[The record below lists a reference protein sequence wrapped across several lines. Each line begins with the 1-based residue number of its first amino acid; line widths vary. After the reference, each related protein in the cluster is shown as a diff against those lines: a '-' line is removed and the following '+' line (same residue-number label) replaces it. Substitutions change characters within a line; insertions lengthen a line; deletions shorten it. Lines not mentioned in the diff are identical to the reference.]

1 MPDHST
7 TKKIVASSL
16 LLFPI
21 LSILGFLLH
30 FHSVHS
36 FFNFQWQRKPYD
48 AGRLFDA
55 LAAGRGHG
63 YMLAHII
70 VYTALPFLLVIVLV
84 LAWYLRQTLPML
96 AFLGAAIGVIGSLAL
111 AGVVSSWLSFAA
123 IGHVSPVYYEGARAG
138 LIELTNKKG
147 FLEWNTGCSYLT
159 FIGLILLAAGL
170 WIKRQFPAANM
181 MGIMAGATLFLLF
194 MDMDNWMLI
203 GTVLLSIGLW
213 PVLKKLWG

>member
-1 MPDHST
+1 MPDQST

-16 LLFPI
+16 LLFPL

-36 FFNFQWQRKPYD
+36 FFNFQWQRPPYD

-63 YMLAHII
+63 YMLAHTI
-70 VYTALPFLLVIVLV
+70 VYGALPFLLVTILV
-84 LAWYLRQTLPML
+84 LAWYLRQTSPML
-96 AFLGAAIGVIGSLAL
+96 AFLGAAIGIIGSLAL

-123 IGHVSPVYYEGARAG
+123 IGRVGPQYYEGARAG
-138 LIELTNKKG
+138 LIELTNKRG
-147 FLEWNTGCSYLT
+147 FLQWNTGCSYLT
-159 FIGLILLAAGL
+159 FVGLILLAVGL
-170 WIKRQFPAANM
+170 WIRKQFPAGNM
-181 MGIMAGATLFLLF
+181 ICIIVGSLLFVLF

-203 GTVLLSIGLW
+203 GTVFLSIGLW